1 MAFINFVIHGYGGEV
16 VLGKISKRAAE
27 FWQSEDM
34 EEHFHNYV
42 FGSEWFEE
50 ENPNIKI
57 PKYAQ
62 IGTWHDLEDRG
73 HEWGASQ
80 DGAYLTINEVSDD
93 TWNADHVRDIFY
105 APLMDYVNEHEVEI
119 HSDECHPDPKEY
131 TFCGVN
137 SEKGTFYEGTIEI
150 KGEFDPKKV
159 SFGSTEI
166 HQDTLITQIYYDN
179 EDIDNSGGG
188 TDSKSMDFEI
198 IEPWE

>member
-1 MAFINFVIHGYGGEV
+1 MFISFMIHGYGGEV
-16 VLGKISKRAAE
+16 VLGKISKKAAE
-27 FWQSEDM
+27 FWQSDEM
-34 EEHFHNYV
+34 AEHLHGYV
-42 FGSEWFEE
+42 FSPEWFEE

-62 IGTWHDLEDRG
+62 IGVWHDMEDRG
-73 HEWGASQ
+73 HEWGAAQ
-80 DGAYLTINEVSDD
+80 GGAYLTINEVSDD
-93 TWNADHVRDIFY
+93 TFSADHVRDVFY
-105 APLMDYVNEHEVEI
+105 GELMNYVNEHEVEI
-119 HSDECHPDPKEY
+119 HSDECHPLPKEY

-166 HQDTLITQIYYDN
+166 HQDTLITQIYYGD
-179 EDIDNSGGG
+179 ETIDNAGGG
-188 TDSKSMDFEI
+188 TDGKAMDFEI